1 MYSSL
6 QNLCFF
12 CSADSQKNEKH
23 THTHTHTHKQTHR
36 HTHKHTL
43 QYVPSTPDAHKYCD
57 TSNKYP
63 FLLHTLFLTEKL
75 NKCPSSGYSPFWMK
89 DWKRKYNK

>member
-23 THTHTHTHKQTHR
+23 THTHTHTQTNTQTHTN
-36 HTHKHTL
+36 THYNMCL
-43 QYVPSTPDAHKYCD
+43 QLQMLINTVILQINTPFFYTPS
-57 TSNKYP
+57 
-63 FLLHTLFLTEKL
+63 F
-75 NKCPSSGYSPFWMK
+75 
-89 DWKRKYNK
+89 

>member
-12 CSADSQKNEKH
+12 CSADSQKNEKHTH

-75 NKCPSSGYSPFWMK
+75 NKCPSSGYSPF
-89 DWKRKYNK
+89 

>member
-23 THTHTHTHKQTHR
+23 THTHTHTN
-36 HTHKHTL
+36 KHTDTHTNTHYNMCL
-43 QYVPSTPDAHKYCD
+43 QLQMLINTVILQINTPFFYTPS
-57 TSNKYP
+57 
-63 FLLHTLFLTEKL
+63 F
-75 NKCPSSGYSPFWMK
+75 
-89 DWKRKYNK
+89 